1 MPEQVPPA
9 VSQSFNL
16 LLPIMIV
23 LAVTGVLNFIFNNI
37 TSDGIQVLIYNMIQ
51 SNHLQA

>member
-23 LAVTGVLNFIFNNI
+23 LAVTVFLTLFSII
-37 TSDGIQVLIYNMIQ
+37 LQVMVFKY
-51 SNHLQA
+51 